1 MKINLIS
8 DSDFQESLFLLYFVL
23 FLALFEE
30 RIKQARE
37 KERERESERE
47 ISIIQTRLFKLKK
60 LVKYLNK
67 RVM

>member
-37 KERERESERE
+37 KERVRVSERE
-47 ISIIQTRLFKLKK
+47 ISITNTIVQIKETS
-60 LVKYLNK
+60 
-67 RVM
+67 